1 MAFPLLK
8 IANFLVAFMNTT
20 KREETQFFV
29 KNLIRGLLW
38 LTVLVGGYIIF
49 KKNVDFDYMEWLKPI
64 WDHPLLVYSIFT
76 LSEIIIGIIPP
87 EIFMIISAEKNI
99 VSEYVTS
106 IIVLSFISYGA
117 GFAGYWI
124 GIYFNHT
131 KYYRYLKRKY
141 FGKYEKY
148 LNKFGMFLVI
158 VASLTPLPFSG
169 IAMLVGSVRFPMK
182 KFLLFSLFRF
192 LRFAVYASIIWQ
204 AHSL

>member
-1 MAFPLLK
+1 MDNK
-8 IANFLVAFMNTT
+8 
-20 KREETQFFV
+20 KREETRFFV
-29 KNLIRGLLW
+29 RNLLRGLIW
-38 LTVLVGGYIIF
+38 LSILVGGYIIF
-49 KKNVDFDYMEWLKPI
+49 KKTVDFDYMSWLKPI
-64 WDHPLLVYSIFT
+64 WENPFLVYGIFT
-76 LSEIIIGIIPP
+76 ISEVVIGIIPP

-99 VSEYVTS
+99 VSEYITS
-106 IIVLSFISYGA
+106 VAILSVISYGA

-169 IAMLVGSVRFPMK
+169 IAMLVGSVKYPMK
-182 KFLLFSLFRF
+182 KYLLFSLFRF
-192 LRFAVYASIIWQ
+192 LRFVVYSYIIWQ
-204 AHSL
+204 AHSF

>member
-1 MAFPLLK
+1 
-8 IANFLVAFMNTT
+8 MNN
-20 KREETQFFV
+20 KKVEETRFFIR
-29 KNLIRGLLW
+29 NLLRGLLW
-38 LTVLVGGYIIF
+38 LSILVGAYIIF
-49 KKNVDFDYMEWLKPI
+49 KKTVDFDYMAWLKPI
-64 WDHPLLVYSIFT
+64 WDNPLLVYGLFT
-76 LSEIIIGIIPP
+76 ISEIVIGIIPP

-99 VSEYVTS
+99 ISEYVVSIVILS
-106 IIVLSFISYGA
+106 IISYSA

-131 KYYRYLKRKY
+131 KYYRYLKRRY

-182 KFLLFSLFRF
+182 KYLVFSLFRF
-192 LRFAVYASIIWQ
+192 LRFVVYSYIIWQ
-204 AHSL
+204 AHSI